1 GTITTINDNR
11 AALGDEPR
19 RDLFADPRS
28 SSGDDSKTHGR
39 SIEALESDKP
49 ALCRQEMIPQE
60 FVEHFRALLRE
71 EDSRS
76 LQLHGWLCSG
86 YRIGQPVRPLHR
98 EVDVIRTQTIR
109 VGASNG
115 RTRGS
120 IDPVCLLPKAATKR

>member
-1 GTITTINDNR
+1 MIDLVRGRLSLGTITTINDNR

-28 SSGDDSKTHGR
+28 SSGDDSNLILETHGR

-49 ALCRQEMIPQE
+49 ALCRQEMIPQQ
-60 FVEHFRALLRE
+60 FVERFRALLRE

-86 YRIGQPVRPLHR
+86 YRIGQPVRPLHG
-98 EVDVIRTQTIR
+98 EVDVIRTPDDK
-109 VGASNG
+109 G
-115 RTRGS
+115 RS
-120 IDPVCLLPKAATKR
+120 L